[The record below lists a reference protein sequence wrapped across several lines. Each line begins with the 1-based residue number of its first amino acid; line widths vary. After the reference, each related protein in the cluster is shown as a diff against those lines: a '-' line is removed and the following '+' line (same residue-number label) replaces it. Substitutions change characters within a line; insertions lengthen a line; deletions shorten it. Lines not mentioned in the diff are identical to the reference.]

1 MRELTPQETE
11 LVLRFVDRDL
21 AGDELAAFEASVSQD
36 AALRAEIERFQ
47 SIDDRVRAALPVPQ
61 VPSEPLSFDRA
72 SKQAAPAQ
80 SRWLKLGLAAA
91 IILAVGLGGQFGLG
105 RYLAWAGRLDA
116 GNLYRVT
123 TIRFEPQVIC
133 DTPKKFADY
142 TDKIF
147 GVPITPRG
155 DDSVHLVGWRSP
167 LAGYDPEKDPDA
179 QGPRVLL
186 VSAQDDAGQPA
197 QVIVLFQDAS
207 AWTPELADD
216 SGLRLFSRKIGSV
229 RMYEITPLNKPVTL
243 DLLER
248 GYP

>member
-1 MRELTPQETE
+1 MRELTPQETD
-11 LVLRFVDRDL
+11 LVLRYVEGDL
-21 AGDELAAFEASVSQD
+21 AGEELSAFEATLSTD
-36 AALRAEIERFQ
+36 AALRAEVDRFQ
-47 SIDDRVRAALPVPQ
+47 RIDDRVRAALPVPQ
-61 VPSEPLSFDRA
+61 APSEPLNFERV
-72 SKQAAPAQ
+72 SKQASTAQ

-91 IILAVGLGGQFGLG
+91 VILAAGLGGQFGLG

-133 DTPKKFADY
+133 DTPEKFADY

-155 DDSVHLVGWRSP
+155 SESVHLVGWRSP

-179 QGPRVLL
+179 EGPRLLL
-186 VSAQDDAGQPA
+186 VSARDDAGQPA

-207 AWTPELADD
+207 AWAPELAED
-216 SGLRLFSRKIGSV
+216 SGLRLFSRKIGGV
-229 RMYEITPLNKPVTL
+229 RMYEVTPLDEPVAL

-248 GYP
+248 GHP

>member
-11 LVLRFVDRDL
+11 LVLRYVDGDL
-21 AGDELAAFEASVSQD
+21 AGDELAAFEASLSND
-36 AALRAEIERFQ
+36 AAMRSEVDRFQ
-47 SIDDRVRAALPVPQ
+47 SVDDRVRTALPVPKA
-61 VPSEPLSFDRA
+61 PSEPLSFDRA
-72 SKQAAPAQ
+72 SKQASAAQ
-80 SRWLKLGLAAA
+80 PRWLKLGLAAA

-133 DTPKKFADY
+133 DTPEKFADY
-142 TDKIF
+142 TDRLF

-155 DDSVHLVGWRSP
+155 SERVHLVGWRSP

-179 QGPRVLL
+179 KGPRLLL

-197 QVIVLFQDAS
+197 QVIVLFQDVS
-207 AWTPELADD
+207 AWTPELAEG
-216 SGLRLFSRKIGSV
+216 SGLRLFSRKIGGV
-229 RMYEITPLNKPVTL
+229 RMDEITPLDKPVTL

-248 GYP
+248 GHP